1 MVKGK
6 RRFSSPSVG
15 VGGLVLHSR
24 AQMSDSERTVFVF
37 MASFGV
43 EKDEPLLA
51 ALRERYGEKAV
62 LWCNGVLPAPP
73 RDGTIFVIAD
83 TLVKLGIAAVNWQHK
98 SRRLWFVHSMMQPLV
113 LTGDLAPVVAKA
125 EGKDVETVLYEW
137 FPPANGE
144 TITAHPTVVGA
155 LVIKNPHLPF
165 TVLDE
170 EESFRWLHRAKAV
183 YKRNRAELPPHHYA
197 TLVIDKKNPYVLI
210 ILFDVSFSEE
220 DKQFFA
226 RDPTDRYYV
235 CDLRPY
241 RG

>member
-6 RRFSSPSVG
+6 RRFSSPWVG

-125 EGKDVETVLYEW
+125 EGKDAETVLYEW

-155 LVIKNPHLPF
+155 LVIKNQHLPF
-165 TVLDE
+165 TVENDD
-170 EESFRWLHRAKAV
+170 FRWLRRAKAV
-183 YKRNRAELPPHHYA
+183 YKRNRAQLPAHHYA
-197 TLVIDKKNPYVLI
+197 TVVVDKKQPDVLI
-210 ILFDVSFSEE
+210 VLFDVPF
-220 DKQFFA
+220 DNRDMHPFA
-226 RDPTDRYYV
+226 RDPTHRYYI

-241 RG
+241 FV